1 MTVLFPDILD
11 ETSIENGVILTL
23 SIPKDLAY
31 FEGHFDKI
39 PIVAGV
45 VQIHWAVYYAQQYLG
60 LNAVFKDMEAI
71 KFKELLLAE
80 QAFKL
85 ELNFSKTSQKLLF
98 SYYSENT
105 EYSSGRIYFHAV

>member
-1 MTVLFPDILD
+1 MTVLFPTILN
-11 ETSIENGVILTL
+11 ETPIENGIILTL
-23 SIPKDLAY
+23 SIPKNLAY

-45 VQIHWAVYYAQQYLG
+45 VQIHWAVHYAQQYLG

-85 ELNFSKTSQKLLF
+85 ELSYSSQKLLF

-105 EYSSGRIYFHAV
+105 EYSSGRIYFHAI